1 MGTRVQGG
9 VAVDR
14 SVCVR
19 RRGLLRVTP
28 VRMGLLRQLSRGRV
42 RATWER
48 ESDAVAET
56 GVRVSASRLRTR
68 RDARQSGTGRPRM
81 WSGACGAGEA
91 VHRQS
96 RAPVKASVGKVE
108 QWRQKGPSG
117 AVVEAWRRSRQENLQ
132 GTLEPRLCR
141 RQGVSASAMR
151 PGAPGHKMVGVATLG
166 SVGMRP
172 LGSRGNATVPGRGR
186 KVASERVGARKSLQA
201 ATAGK
206 AGAGADLGQ
215 RSWEGFVRACRLDL
229 AR

>member
-1 MGTRVQGG
+1 MGTRVQGS

-28 VRMGLLRQLSRGRV
+28 VRVGLLRQLSRGRA
-42 RATWER
+42 RATWET

-68 RDARQSGTGRPRM
+68 RAARQSGTGRLRM
-81 WSGACGAGEA
+81 RSGACEAGEA

-96 RAPVKASVGKVE
+96 RAPVKASVGKVG
-108 QWRQKGPSG
+108 QRRRKGPSG
-117 AVVEAWRRSRQENLQ
+117 AVVEAWRRGRQGNLQ
-132 GTLEPRLCR
+132 GTSEPRLRR

-151 PGAPGHKMVGVATLG
+151 PGTPGHRMVGVATLA
-166 SVGMRP
+166 SAGMRP
-172 LGSRGNATVPGRGR
+172 LGNRGSARVLGRGR
-186 KVASERVGARKSLQA
+186 KVASERVGARKSPQA